1 MVVWGGVDTQWENTG
16 GLYDPATDT
25 WAATST
31 TSAPT
36 PRTTHTAVWT
46 GSKMVVWG
54 GWNGSVLLNT
64 GGVYSNPALLPPEP
78 SAADFYTVTPCRLV
92 DTRNS
97 AGPSG
102 GPALV
107 AGAVRSFPVS
117 GICAIPSSASAVSVN
132 LTVTRPAA
140 QGHLILYSGDA
151 AGPPPVSNINFTPGV
166 TRANNATILLATD
179 GGTINVMNKST
190 GSVDLVLDVTAYFQ

>member
-1 MVVWGGVDTQWENTG
+1 
-16 GLYDPATDT
+16 
-25 WAATST
+25 
-31 TSAPT
+31 
-36 PRTTHTAVWT
+36 
-46 GSKMVVWG
+46 MVVWG

-64 GGVYSNPALLPPEP
+64 GGVYSNSALLPPEP
-78 SAADFYTVTPCRLV
+78 TAADFYTVTPCRLV

-117 GICAIPSSASAVSVN
+117 GICAIPSTASAVSVN
-132 LTVTRPAA
+132 LTVTQPAA
-140 QGHLILYSGDA
+140 QGHLILYAGDA

-166 TRANNATILLATD
+166 TRANNAIILLATD
-179 GGTINVMNKST
+179 GGMINVMNKST
-190 GSVDLVLDVTAYFQ
+190 GSVDLVLDVTGYFQ